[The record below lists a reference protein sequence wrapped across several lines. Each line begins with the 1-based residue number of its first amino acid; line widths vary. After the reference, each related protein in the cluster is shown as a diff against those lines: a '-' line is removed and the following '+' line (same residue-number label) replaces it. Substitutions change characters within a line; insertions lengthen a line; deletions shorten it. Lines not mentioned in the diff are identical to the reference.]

1 MDTHIYK
8 TRFHAMQEKEYSA
21 QNSIEPMAAI
31 FQTIVLHWIK
41 RNRSNDVFNGN
52 YLYHRTRIYIYYISI
67 RRKSDVWI
75 KSTFSIDLREF
86 HFKTFIT
93 HLIGY
98 GIGYVRTY
106 IVPIPMI
113 AG

>member
-52 YLYHRTRIYIYYISI
+52 YLYHRTRIYIYILYI
-67 RRKSDVWI
+67 D
-75 KSTFSIDLREF
+75 
-86 HFKTFIT
+86 KT
-93 HLIGY
+93 
-98 GIGYVRTY
+98 
-106 IVPIPMI
+106 
-113 AG
+113 